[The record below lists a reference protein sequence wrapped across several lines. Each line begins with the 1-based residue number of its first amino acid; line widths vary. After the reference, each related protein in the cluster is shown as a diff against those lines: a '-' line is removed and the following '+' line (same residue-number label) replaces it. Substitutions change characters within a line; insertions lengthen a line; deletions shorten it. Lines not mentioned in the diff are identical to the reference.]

1 MSESIYRTNNSKI
14 STNSTK
20 LGNMAKTQ
28 NTSPM
33 QNTVDNVAMNGWG
46 SKSLDVALG
55 RTEEP
60 PTTFS
65 DLHGREDKGKP
76 QNLNT
81 PSDYIVKSDM
91 DDDGATEVLANTKF
105 TDDDIFGQGAFASIR
120 HYNGLYYPNEVDL
133 YNQIYR
139 FRIMNPDTAVSNFKE
154 VLFFTKPDLSIMQRG
169 EDTSDYPNL
178 YGGLNEALAS
188 RSFWVELASKYMGKC
203 DVVRMLQGSIDHN
216 DPFNRLLQNTV
227 TSSIDIPALESE
239 SVETASNMY
248 GVNLSYRGSSEGS
261 DDSFSFS
268 LEFRD
273 TRWLDVYYFFRAYEE
288 YETLKHHG
296 IVKPWKPYIEQKIVH
311 DQFSI
316 YKFLLDDDMETI
328 RYYAKYYGV
337 YPTSL
342 PRDTFSQ
349 TSFENGIV
357 YNINFK
363 AAFYEDMNPEI
374 LYDFNDLMSYN
385 WNKSGLYDIETYNT
399 TLDRVDTRSATAAK
413 IVKYENYSNPRGY
426 EYKLKWKGDRRV

>member
-1 MSESIYRTNNSKI
+1 MSFKSLYTAKDNNDELKSRI
-14 STNSTK
+14 SEAT
-20 LGNMAKTQ
+20 
-28 NTSPM
+28 NTS
-33 QNTVDNVAMNGWG
+33 T
-46 SKSLDVALG
+46 
-55 RTEEP
+55 
-60 PTTFS
+60 
-65 DLHGREDKGKP
+65 DK
-76 QNLNT
+76 
-81 PSDYIVKSDM
+81 IVKSVYLNPWGSEETVDEALGKTKENSPTYKVAYNGTAPQDLNDPQDYM
-91 DDDGATEVLANTKF
+91 INSDQDDGGATDAIVNTPF
-105 TDDDIFGQGAFASIR
+105 TDDDIYNQSAFASLR
-120 HYNGLYYPNEVDL
+120 HYNGLYYSNEIDL
-133 YNQIYR
+133 YNQMYR
-139 FRIMNPDTAVSNFKE
+139 FRILNPDTAVSNFKE
-154 VLFFTKPDLSIMQRG
+154 VLFFTKPDLSILTRG
-169 EDTSDYPNL
+169 DDMGDYPSLTNDL
-178 YGGLNEALAS
+178 EEALAI
-188 RSFWVELASKYMGKC
+188 RPFWTELNSSMKNTI
-203 DVVRMLQGSIDHN
+203 RMLQGSLDRY

-239 SVETASNMY
+239 AVETASNMY
-248 GVNLSYRGSSEGS
+248 GVNLSYRGSSEAS

-296 IVKPWKPYIEQKIVH
+296 LVAPWKPYIEQKILH

-349 TSFENGIV
+349 SSFENGIT

-374 LYDFNDLMSYN
+374 LYDFNDLTDVI
-385 WNKSGLYDIETYNT
+385 WREGLYDIEVYNS
-399 TLDRVDTRSATAAK
+399 TLDRVDTRSATAAR
-413 IVKYENYSNPRGY
+413 IVKVSNDSNPKGF
-426 EYKLKWKGDRRV
+426 EYKLKWKGDKEI